1 MKKVIKIFSITFAV
15 LCLVSSVYAS
25 SFEIKTEPERV
36 VLKPGET
43 VEFNIYIDNIDMNEK
58 GINTVE
64 GFIKYDDETIEN
76 IELINENDWKI
87 KYNNNKEDELFGK
100 FLSIKEVEGIT
111 KEEKFLKIKI
121 KLKDEIKK
129 EKSYITLKDLISN
142 DGENFINAGDK
153 EIEIKFEI
161 EENTNEKYEDNL
173 SEEKNK
179 TEDTRPSNIKTGDVL
194 PLIAT
199 GTLAVVIISNTFI
212 SIRRKR
218 R

>member
-1 MKKVIKIFSITFAV
+1 MKKIVKVFVILIAILCIF
-15 LCLVSSVYAS
+15 SSVYAS
-25 SFEIKTEPERV
+25 SFEIKTEPEKA

-43 VEFNIYIDNIDMNEK
+43 VEFNIYIDKIDMNEK
-58 GINTVE
+58 GIKKIE
-64 GFIKYDDETIEN
+64 SFIKYDDETIEN

-87 KYNNNKEDELFGK
+87 KYNSNKEDKLYGK

-142 DGENFINAGDK
+142 DGENLINAEDK

-161 EENTNEKYEDNL
+161 EENANEKDEDSF

-179 TEDTRPSNIKTGDVL
+179 TEDTKQSNIKTGDVL

-199 GTLAVVIISNTFI
+199 GTLAVIIISNTFI
-212 SIRRKR
+212 SIKRKR